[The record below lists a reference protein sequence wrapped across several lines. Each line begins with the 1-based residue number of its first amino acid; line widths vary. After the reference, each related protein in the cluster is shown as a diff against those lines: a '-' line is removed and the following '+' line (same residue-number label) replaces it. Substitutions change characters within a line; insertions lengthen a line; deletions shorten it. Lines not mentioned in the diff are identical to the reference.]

1 MKKYDK
7 GYIFYH
13 LIVDFIVILLFAF
26 FMLTNILTEG
36 EEPFPQEQIPYLLL
50 YFAIIFIAV
59 YIVKTVYSIFY
70 YKTSGY
76 ELKDG
81 EIVCKRGVLFRK
93 KSILEYKKIN
103 AVNKKQNIIHKLF
116 KIAVLTL
123 DSGSANT
130 AYSAEILIIEKDSV
144 IDSLL
149 NEIKL
154 RQNNEPTTVYTKD
167 TVEEKENLYSFTAGK
182 RVMYSVLNLI
192 STLVIITVIC
202 AFTLALYSSVLP
214 FIENLAKGEGVS
226 FLIALLCF
234 SILAYII
241 ASAIVLVVSIIYSI
255 FGYFKFRVYKNDND
269 IEISYGLLVK
279 NVNTFKLNRIKGV
292 VITQGLIQRLFKFV
306 TVKLE
311 VIGYNSVSGS
321 ANGNENVDI
330 GVLFPLCKES
340 ELEENI
346 KKVLPSY
353 VPVKKEH
360 KTKKYFPFISWTL
373 CIMGIVMALILGIAI
388 MNLVFFKVNSQII
401 LAVIIGVIALY
412 LLISL
417 IIMANALFEYK
428 NNGINISDDKLTI
441 VTGGF
446 IKKTTVIFAK
456 NIVAVEDITTPLRK
470 KCGIYSYDIHFRSN
484 AQTNVI
490 HLKNVDKSLIE
501 TLRGIVRY

>member
-1 MKKYDK
+1 MKKFDK

-13 LIVDFIVILLFAF
+13 LIIDFIVILFIAF

-50 YFAIIFIAV
+50 YFAIIFIVA

-76 ELKDG
+76 ELKEL

-103 AVNKKQNIIHKLF
+103 AVNKKQNIFHKLF

-130 AYSAEILIIEKDSV
+130 AYSAEILIIEKESV

-154 RQNNEPTTVYTKD
+154 RQNNSLKPAQTEVVKGR
-167 TVEEKENLYSFTAGK
+167 ENLYSFTAKK
-182 RVMYSVLNLI
+182 RVMYSVFNLI
-192 STLVIITVIC
+192 ATLFVLTVISLC
-202 AFTLALYSSVLP
+202 GLVLYSA
-214 FIENLAKGEGVS
+214 FIPIILTFPKETVIEMILT
-226 FLIALLCF
+226 LLF
-234 SILAYII
+234 IVGAMYVMAII
-241 ASAIVLVVSIIYSI
+241 IVSIVSVICSI
-255 FGYFKFRVYKNDND
+255 FSYFKFRVYKSDSD

-279 NVNTFKLNRIKGV
+279 NVNTFKLNRIKGI

-311 VIGYNSVSGS
+311 VIGYNVASGS
-321 ANGNENVDI
+321 ANGNQNTEI
-330 GVLFPLCKES
+330 GVLFPLCKEG

-346 KKVLPSY
+346 KKVLPNY
-353 VPVKKEH
+353 IPQKKEH
-360 KTKKYFPFISWTL
+360 KSKKYFPFISWTL
-373 CIMGIVMALILGIAI
+373 CIMGIVTALILGIAV
-388 MNLVFFKVNSQII
+388 MNLIFFKVNSQII
-401 LAVIIGVIALY
+401 IAVILGVIALY
-412 LLISL
+412 ILISL
-417 IIMANALFEYK
+417 IIMANALLEYK
-428 NNGINISDDKLTI
+428 NNGINISGDKLTI
-441 VTGGF
+441 ITGGF

-484 AQTNVI
+484 AGSNVA
-490 HLKNVDKSLIE
+490 HVNNVSESLTK
-501 TLRGIVRY
+501 TLREIVKY